1 MLLIYSLG
9 TVEGYQDWL
18 WLLLFGQLDDFT
30 QKTLIPTFYVVFK
43 VSVNIQVDTI
53 NPKLDLWILVLRE
66 GFKTGSRLFTGM
78 EQLEERSVQ
87 IDVE

>member
-1 MLLIYSLG
+1 MPLIYSLG

-30 QKTLIPTFYVVFK
+30 QKILIPTFYVVFK

-66 GFKTGSRLFTGM
+66 GFKTGSRFFTGM

>member
-9 TVEGYQDWL
+9 AVEGNQDWL

-30 QKTLIPTFYVVFK
+30 HKTLIPTFYVVFK

-53 NPKLDLWILVLRE
+53 NLKLDLWILVLRE